1 MMKLCTPRI
10 FNLSALSF
18 ALAALLCSCSTVER
32 ARNAQKEGNRLDG
45 EYTVLSADA
54 GIKPGAVVALKQ
66 LEDIALRFHPAIQQ
80 ASQAVETARCQ
91 LKVVK
96 SRRLPQVSAGG
107 GYSRSTSNS
116 RFHRGKTEMAGS
128 WSGSLGLDLL
138 LYDFGKLDAKEKQAI
153 EDILASEEQFRQSQ
167 VSVLYNVRATFFEV
181 HRTGHLLLVA
191 LDNLRQYREHLD
203 EAKSMFK
210 VGTCRKYD
218 VTKAEVDY
226 GNAQLEVITAS
237 NNLTTAKADL
247 NAALGFADS
256 PVYKIAASK
265 LPKKQIDDDAE
276 GLMAFARKNSP
287 ALAVQA
293 ARERAA
299 SAYVDETIANL
310 YPDVTAGIS
319 LDLSGKGFPLVVNW
333 SWFGRLAEDLF
344 TGFRRTALIDAAVAE
359 LRAARAKRAET
370 EQTLYL
376 DLVKAVARRDS
387 ARQSSLVSQ
396 KTYEQAKENFAIVD
410 EQFRVGT
417 SSSIE
422 RTDAQ
427 VQVTQAKADMV
438 RSRYDE
444 QIAQAK
450 IASLV
455 GLLQEPPEPPEA
467 EKDASNK

>member
-1 MMKLCTPRI
+1 MSPRSLRT
-10 FNLSALSF
+10 FNLSVLSF
-18 ALAALLCSCSTVER
+18 AFASMLCSCSTVER
-32 ARNAQKEGNRLDG
+32 AREAQKPENRLDG
-45 EYTVLSADA
+45 EYTVLSSDA
-54 GIKPGAVVALKQ
+54 GVKPGAVIELKQ

-96 SRRLPQVSAGG
+96 SRRLPQVTAGG

-116 RFHRGKTEMAGS
+116 RFNRGESEMSGS
-128 WSGSLGLDLL
+128 WSGSVGLDLL
-138 LYDFGKLDAKEKQAI
+138 LYDFGKLDAKERQVL

-256 PVYKIAASK
+256 PDYRVAASR
-265 LPKKQIDDDAE
+265 LPKKQIDEDAE
-276 GLMAFARKNSP
+276 GLMAFARRNSP
-287 ALAVQA
+287 ALAVQE

-299 SAYVDETIANL
+299 SAYVDETVANL
-310 YPDVTAGIS
+310 YPDITAGVS

-333 SWFGRLAEDLF
+333 SWFGRLAADLF

-376 DLVKAVARRDS
+376 DLVKAVASRDS

-455 GLLQEPPEPPEA
+455 GLLQEPS
-467 EKDASNK
+467 EKPGTGESGAR